1 MHITN
6 SHPISVFLYN
16 IRHDAT
22 SDQSTV
28 HKSLKK
34 VNIDAGQNKNA
45 LTMLNSLPLL
55 SNFPLVTY
63 CSSSSAFRLFGN
75 SRASSHLVPTHIPAL
90 LAAAPMRLAI
100 YLVIKA
106 TRFIRTQ
113 IVLFENRFS
122 SPFLSY
128 TLPSFQSMVHCPLCA
143 IPTKPTTRST
153 PCFNNIHSYNK
164 SNKLPKPPLF
174 SSTRVASLSRRP
186 RGFFGGKQELLLL
199 FLSAASVVFCSVL
212 FTLSINSTLLFSSPP
227 FPLPY
232 LFSA

>member
-1 MHITN
+1 
-6 SHPISVFLYN
+6 
-16 IRHDAT
+16 
-22 SDQSTV
+22 
-28 HKSLKK
+28 
-34 VNIDAGQNKNA
+34 
-45 LTMLNSLPLL
+45 MLNSLPLFIQFSPGYLLFLLFSISLVWQLASLL
-55 SNFPLVTY
+55 SSRTY
-63 CSSSSAFRLFGN
+63 THSSASCSSPNAPR
-75 SRASSHLVPTHIPAL
+75 HLPGHQ
-90 LAAAPMRLAI
+90 
-100 YLVIKA
+100 A

-174 SSTRVASLSRRP
+174 SSTRIASLSRRP

>member
-1 MHITN
+1 
-6 SHPISVFLYN
+6 
-16 IRHDAT
+16 
-22 SDQSTV
+22 
-28 HKSLKK
+28 
-34 VNIDAGQNKNA
+34 
-45 LTMLNSLPLL
+45 
-55 SNFPLVTY
+55 
-63 CSSSSAFRLFGN
+63 
-75 SRASSHLVPTHIPAL
+75 
-90 LAAAPMRLAI
+90 MRLAI

-199 FLSAASVVFCSVL
+199 FLSAASVVFCSVHSVDKL
-212 FTLSINSTLLFSSPP
+212 YTTFLQSSLSPTLPLLCLMQRTLRLVRLLNDHFIDSSSSI
-227 FPLPY
+227 Y
-232 LFSA
+232 K